1 MEKQKFEE
9 SVKEVFVRAEV
20 EPSPSVWTNIELD
33 LERLEGKSLRRRVL
47 FYKFAAAASLIFALS
62 VGMYYF
68 NGTPDS
74 DQTTSESLAA
84 SEQSLPSVSDPSTNS
99 SISPLAEA
107 PEEGVGSETS
117 SYGQSIRKKKTDQA
131 LPDSEHP
138 GNRHATS
145 VPMGSASGNNVPTDV
160 ADGMPVHEDRTL
172 TLFSLSELSLPAIY
186 QRGAAPKLDFTGTSY
201 DAGQRLLAKRAYE
214 EEMLNKKKSEKEK
227 SATEGLWTSLGV
239 GAGTFSSI
247 TSLSEAAPASSFNS
261 YYLSNAVESE
271 TSAGGSSYSVGLQL
285 GGSLSKRWVV
295 QGGFNYLSQ
304 QSQYTSNAAVYD
316 DQRGYYSATSV
327 AELNMNQDVVGNAIL
342 GTSDYH
348 VNSQRTYISVPV
360 IAGYR
365 ILDRSFGIMLNTG
378 ISTDLFLQQVLTTD
392 NEAIASSSTGRE
404 SDSPY
409 RPVNFSGLLGTEFS
423 YRLADRYRVALN
435 PGIRY
440 PFSSIYKSET
450 GIENM
455 PFSFDVALRF
465 NYIFR

>member
-1 MEKQKFEE
+1 
-9 SVKEVFVRAEV
+9 
-20 EPSPSVWTNIELD
+20 
-33 LERLEGKSLRRRVL
+33 
-47 FYKFAAAASLIFALS
+47 
-62 VGMYYF
+62 
-68 NGTPDS
+68 
-74 DQTTSESLAA
+74 
-84 SEQSLPSVSDPSTNS
+84 
-99 SISPLAEA
+99 
-107 PEEGVGSETS
+107 
-117 SYGQSIRKKKTDQA
+117 
-131 LPDSEHP
+131 
-138 GNRHATS
+138 
-145 VPMGSASGNNVPTDV
+145 MGSASGNNVPTDV